1 MAQHFK
7 YETYFVGISW
17 NINVMNRFA
26 TETLRSGQVLT
37 EAARIRQKLHKCAQ
51 WVYKSFKPRQT
62 GRNIRSLAAAA
73 VSCFCFFCSFISF
86 SFVFSQKNKIFFL
99 YIYVSLTYL
108 FLIHIQLYH
117 YVHNYLQS
125 LGIQYD
131 KREQKGYLIITY
143 LRIFN
148 MC

>member
-7 YETYFVGISW
+7 YETYSVGISW
-17 NINVMNRFA
+17 NINVMSRFV
-26 TETLRSGQVLT
+26 TETLRSHQVLA
-37 EAARIRQKLHKCAQ
+37 EAARIRQKLHKCAH

-73 VSCFCFFCSFISF
+73 VPCFCFFCSFILSLL
-86 SFVFSQKNKIFFL
+86 FFCKRTKFFF
-99 YIYVSLTYL
+99 YTYMSLTYL
-108 FLIHIQLYH
+108 FLIHIQLYR

-131 KREQKGYLIITY
+131 KRE
-143 LRIFN
+143 
-148 MC
+148 